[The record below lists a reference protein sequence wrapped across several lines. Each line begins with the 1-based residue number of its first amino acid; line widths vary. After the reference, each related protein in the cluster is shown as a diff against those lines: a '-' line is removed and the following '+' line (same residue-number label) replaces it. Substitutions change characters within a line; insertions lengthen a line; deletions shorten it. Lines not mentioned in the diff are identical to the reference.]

1 VNEKSWDAAAIQA
14 KIEYFEMVRDE
25 LGDALTDRKLAELRQ
40 RLAALERGAKSDVV
54 TDDQDPHALDQRD
67 QFVLGPQTNITGT
80 LQAPVLSGQFGSVDL
95 SKHDHFHGTGVPVD
109 AEQAEAVYRK
119 HIADRC
125 AVLPLQSIEVTPA
138 GGEAEP
144 LSLAQVYIALDT
156 RQSAPTAAIEEA
168 LGRAGWGEFGA
179 LAERKLGRQRPA
191 VGTRRRGRWR
201 PSKRSLSIATW
212 C

>member
-1 VNEKSWDAAAIQA
+1 
-14 KIEYFEMVRDE
+14 
-25 LGDALTDRKLAELRQ
+25 
-40 RLAALERGAKSDVV
+40 
-54 TDDQDPHALDQRD
+54 
-67 QFVLGPQTNITGT
+67 
-80 LQAPVLSGQFGSVDL
+80 
-95 SKHDHFHGTGVPVD
+95 VPVD